1 MTMTD
6 HDERWLGA
14 ARQLARSLRDL
25 GDAPAPPALL
35 AGVLTATGLGQAYAP
50 FATPLG
56 PALVAYSSEGITALS
71 LGLTPAEF
79 EAAQRRRTGRP
90 LRPVAALPAALRRA
104 LERRLAGDRDAAPVP
119 VDLRDLTPFEA
130 AVLRKALEVPRGEV
144 RPYGWIAREIG
155 KPGAVRAVGSA
166 LGHNPIPLLIPCHR
180 IVRSD
185 GHIGQYAL
193 GSELKRRVLAFEGLD
208 PDALERQAAAGERFH
223 GSDTTH
229 IYCFPTC
236 RHARRVTPAHRVV
249 FRSAADAVAAGYRPC
264 KVCRP

>member
-1 MTMTD
+1 MTNR
-6 HDERWLGA
+6 DERPISA
-14 ARQLARSLRDL
+14 VRQLARSLREL

-50 FATPLG
+50 FDTPLG

-79 EAAQRRRTGRP
+79 EAAQRRRTGQP
-90 LRPVAALPAALRRA
+90 LRPATALPAVLRRA
-104 LERRLAGDRDAAPVP
+104 LERRLASDRNAPLVP
-119 VDLRDLTPFEA
+119 FDLRALTPFEA
-130 AVLRKALEVPRGEV
+130 AVLRKVLEVPRGEV

-155 KPGAVRAVGSA
+155 KPGAGRAVGSA

-193 GSELKRRVLAFEGLD
+193 GSELKRRILAFEGLD
-208 PDALERQAAAGERFH
+208 PAALERQAAAGERFH

-236 RHARRVTPAHRVV
+236 CHARRVTPAHRVV
-249 FRSAADAVAAGYRPC
+249 FRSAAAAAAAGYRPC